1 MDFWGTRMGG
11 KSQIAVVAFV
21 ATLASSASAYS
32 KADIAGRYERTRP
45 SKSDLTVTR
54 SGDQWKITLKG
65 AGDPSSAGAAA
76 ADCEMEAVGKLKG
89 DVLTAKVV
97 PFEGDDI
104 TVSADQ
110 LKDGNHL
117 FIVKFD
123 NRGARLTT
131 QDVSFCGLGS
141 DLLGRY
147 SRRR

>member
-1 MDFWGTRMGG
+1 M
-11 KSQIAVVAFV
+11 
-21 ATLASSASAYS
+21 
-32 KADIAGRYERTRP
+32 
-45 SKSDLTVTR
+45 
-54 SGDQWKITLKG
+54 KG

-123 NRGARLTT
+123 NRGARLTA

>member
-1 MDFWGTRMGG
+1 MGG
-11 KSQIAVVAFV
+11 KSQIAIVAFV
-21 ATLASSASAYS
+21 ATLAASASADS
-32 KADIAGRYERTRP
+32 KADVAGRYERTRP

-76 ADCEMEAVGKLKG
+76 ADCEMQAVGKLKG

-110 LKDGNHL
+110 LKDGDHL

-123 NRGARLTT
+123 NRGARVTS
-131 QDVSFCGLGS
+131 QDVSFCGIGS
-141 DLLGRY
+141 DLLGQY
-147 SRRR
+147 GRRR

>member
-1 MDFWGTRMGG
+1 MDFWGKRMGG

-123 NRGARLTT
+123 NRGARVTS
-131 QDVSFCGLGS
+131 QDVSFCGIGS
-141 DLLGRY
+141 DLLRRY
-147 SRRR
+147 SGRR

>member
-1 MDFWGTRMGG
+1 MGG
-11 KSQIAVVAFV
+11 RSQIAVVAFV
-21 ATLASSASAYS
+21 AALAASASAYS

-45 SKSDLTVTR
+45 SKSDLTVSR

-65 AGDPSSAGAAA
+65 AGNPSSAGAAA
-76 ADCEMEAVGKLKG
+76 ADCEMQAVGKLKG

-117 FIVKFD
+117 FIVKFE
-123 NRGARLTT
+123 NRGARVTS
-131 QDVSFCGLGS
+131 QDVRAPLN
-141 DLLGRY
+141 
-147 SRRR
+147 

>member
-1 MDFWGTRMGG
+1 MGG

-45 SKSDLTVTR
+45 SKSDLTVAR

-104 TVSADQ
+104 TVSADK
-110 LKDGNHL
+110 LKDGN
-117 FIVKFD
+117 
-123 NRGARLTT
+123 
-131 QDVSFCGLGS
+131 
-141 DLLGRY
+141 LL
-147 SRRR
+147 SSSLITEAPD

>member
-1 MDFWGTRMGG
+1 MGG
-11 KSQIAVVAFV
+11 KSQIAIVAFV
-21 ATLASSASAYS
+21 ATLAVSASAYS

-45 SKSDLTVTR
+45 SRSDLTVTG

-76 ADCEMEAVGKLKG
+76 ADCEMQAVGKLEG

-110 LKDGNHL
+110 LKGGNHR

-123 NRGARLTT
+123 NRGARVTS
-131 QDVSFCGLGS
+131 QDVSFCGIGS

>member
-123 NRGARLTT
+123 NRGARVTS
-131 QDVSFCGLGS
+131 QDVSFCGIGS

-147 SRRR
+147 SGRR

>member
-11 KSQIAVVAFV
+11 KSQIAVVALV

>member
-1 MDFWGTRMGG
+1 MGG
-11 KSQIAVVAFV
+11 RSQIAVVAFV
-21 ATLASSASAYS
+21 AALAASAS
-32 KADIAGRYERTRP
+32 AGRYERTRP
-45 SKSDLTVTR
+45 SKSDLTVSR

-65 AGDPSSAGAAA
+65 AGNPSSAGAAA
-76 ADCEMEAVGKLKG
+76 ADCEMQAVGKLKG

-123 NRGARLTT
+123 NRGARVTS
-131 QDVSFCGLGS
+131 QDVRAPLN
-141 DLLGRY
+141 
-147 SRRR
+147 